1 MVRYLLDGAAATTEQ
16 AQGGANPLIMVAI
29 FAVFII
35 LWYVIALR
43 PQRKKEK
50 ELRAK
55 VDKMRVGDQVIT
67 IGGLVGKVANIRD
80 DEVTIMTSA
89 ANTLVTFKKNA
100 INSVISRDAK
110 PEDTKD
116 QAASKEEKKS
126 DKIVGYFCYFEL
138 LNKKEKTEEASVEEA
153 TEKEDNGLGEL
164 KD

>member
-116 QAASKEEKKS
+116 QAATKEEKKC
-126 DKIVGYFCYFEL
+126 DKIVL
-138 LNKKEKTEEASVEEA
+138 KKKEKTEEAPVEEA
-153 TEKEDNGLGEL
+153 AEKEDNGLGEL

>member
-126 DKIVGYFCYFEL
+126 DKIVL
-138 LNKKEKTEEASVEEA
+138 KKKEKTEEAPVEEA

>member
-116 QAASKEEKKS
+116 QAATKEEKKS
-126 DKIVGYFCYFEL
+126 DKIVL
-138 LNKKEKTEEASVEEA
+138 KKKEKTEEAPVEEA
-153 TEKEDNGLGEL
+153 SEKEDNGLGEL

>member
-16 AQGGANPLIMVAI
+16 TQGGANPLIMVAI

-126 DKIVGYFCYFEL
+126 DKIVL
-138 LNKKEKTEEASVEEA
+138 KKKEKKASEETVDTEV
-153 TEKEDNGLGEL
+153 EKEESGLGEI
-164 KD
+164 KE

>member
-1 MVRYLLDGAAATTEQ
+1 MFHFALDAASSDAAGAQ
-16 AQGGANPLIMVAI
+16 GANPLIMIAI
-29 FAVFII
+29 FAFFII
-35 LWYVIALR
+35 IWYFLALR

-50 ELRAK
+50 ELKAK
-55 VDKMRVGDQVIT
+55 IEKMRVGDQVIT

-89 ANTLVTFKKNA
+89 ANTLVTFKKNG

-126 DKIVGYFCYFEL
+126 DKIVL
-138 LNKKEKTEEASVEEA
+138 KKKEKTEEAPVEEA
-153 TEKEDNGLGEL
+153 AEKEDNGLGEL

>member
-116 QAASKEEKKS
+116 QAATKEETKS
-126 DKIVGYFCYFEL
+126 DKIVL
-138 LNKKEKTEEASVEEA
+138 KKKEKTEEAPVEEA
-153 TEKEDNGLGEL
+153 AEKEDNGLGEL

>member
-1 MVRYLLDGAAATTEQ
+1 MVRYLLDAGAGNEAAQ
-16 AQGGANPLIMVAI
+16 PGAGSTLIMVAI

-100 INSVISRDAK
+100 INSVVSRDAK
-110 PEDTKD
+110 PEAKKEE
-116 QAASKEEKKS
+116 APSKEEKKS
-126 DKIVGYFCYFEL
+126 DKIVL
-138 LNKKEKTEEASVEEA
+138 KKKEKEAPVEEA
-153 TEKEDNGLGEL
+153 VEEVKEETGLGEI
-164 KD
+164 KE

>member
-116 QAASKEEKKS
+116 QAATKEEKKS
-126 DKIVGYFCYFEL
+126 DKIVL
-138 LNKKEKTEEASVEEA
+138 KKKEKTEEASVEEA

>member
-116 QAASKEEKKS
+116 QAATKEEKKS
-126 DKIVGYFCYFEL
+126 DKIVL
-138 LNKKEKTEEASVEEA
+138 KKKEKTEEAPVEEA

>member
-1 MVRYLLDGAAATTEQ
+1 MVRYLLDAAAATD

-55 VDKMRVGDQVIT
+55 IDKMRVGDQVVT

-100 INSVISRDAK
+100 INTVVSRDAK
-110 PEDTKD
+110 PEAKKD
-116 QAASKEEKKS
+116 EDSSKKDEKKS
-126 DKIVGYFCYFEL
+126 DKIVL
-138 LNKKEKTEEASVEEA
+138 KKKEKTEEAPA
-153 TEKEDNGLGEL
+153 TETVEKEETGLGDL
-164 KD
+164 KE

>member
-1 MVRYLLDGAAATTEQ
+1 MIRYVLDGAAGATD
-16 AQGGANPLIMVAI
+16 ANAAGGGSPLIMIAI

-100 INSVISRDAK
+100 INSVVSRDAK
-110 PEDTKD
+110 PDAKPDAE
-116 QAASKEEKKS
+116 ASSKEEKKS
-126 DKIVGYFCYFEL
+126 DKIVL
-138 LNKKEKTEEASVEEA
+138 KKKEKKASEETADTEV
-153 TEKEDNGLGEL
+153 EKEESGLGEI
-164 KD
+164 KE

>member
-116 QAASKEEKKS
+116 QAATKEEKKS
-126 DKIVGYFCYFEL
+126 DKIVL
-138 LNKKEKTEEASVEEA
+138 KKKEKTEEAPVEEA
-153 TEKEDNGLGEL
+153 SEMEDNGLGEL

>member
-16 AQGGANPLIMVAI
+16 TQGGANPLIMVAI

-126 DKIVGYFCYFEL
+126 DKIVL
-138 LNKKEKTEEASVEEA
+138 KKKDKTEEAPVEEA
-153 TEKEDNGLGEL
+153 AEKEDNGLGEL

>member
-110 PEDTKD
+110 PEATKD
-116 QAASKEEKKS
+116 QAATKEEKKS
-126 DKIVGYFCYFEL
+126 DKIVL
-138 LNKKEKTEEASVEEA
+138 KKKEKTEEAPVEEA
-153 TEKEDNGLGEL
+153 AEKEDNGLGEL

>member
-126 DKIVGYFCYFEL
+126 DKIVL
-138 LNKKEKTEEASVEEA
+138 KKKEKTEEASVEEA